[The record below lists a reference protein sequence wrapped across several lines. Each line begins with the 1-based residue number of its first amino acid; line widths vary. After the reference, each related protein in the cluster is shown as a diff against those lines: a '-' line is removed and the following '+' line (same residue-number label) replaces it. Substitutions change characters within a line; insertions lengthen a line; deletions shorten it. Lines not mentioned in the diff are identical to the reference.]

1 MAQRNLWFIYRGR
14 ILVVVGITSL
24 VSVMFLPEEVPQSL
38 SPLLVVFGVGFI
50 IMAIPSRILKKLPDW
65 FRRDDSWM

>member
-1 MAQRNLWFIYRGR
+1 MVQRNRWFVYRGR
-14 ILVVVGITSL
+14 ILVIVGITSL

-50 IMAIPSRILKKLPDW
+50 IMAIPNRISKKLPEL
-65 FRRDDSWM
+65 FRRDDSLR

>member
-1 MAQRNLWFIYRGR
+1 
-14 ILVVVGITSL
+14 
-24 VSVMFLPEEVPQSL
+24 MFLPEGVPQSL

-50 IMAIPSRILKKLPDW
+50 IMAIPSRILKKLPEW